1 MAINPKGKWI
11 HQARLSIRSDSV
23 DGGSIPDDEIQAD
36 FIISNNEVDG
46 HNSIMTEKTL
56 RNYVEDAANGVPFM
70 DGHGDD
76 LQKQLGQTI
85 AASYNE
91 SEKQAIATIR
101 MLRDS
106 DDTPENMRVNEYI
119 RRMERGLY
127 NSVSVA
133 FRDAD
138 ETCNICGKDIFDWS
152 RDDPCPHIPGRSYN
166 GQMCTYNVDNARL
179 RHVGLV
185 SQPSNPNAKLLDT
198 REWVEDLAKIKTQ
211 GEIGAGE
218 SSDPKTLLERDGLK
232 WRQSLIDIAIAE
244 GIRAEDNFNEE
255 QWRGWLSNMESEQIV
270 AQTNSWKTIGD
281 NRWGEGGRVTQSITD
296 GELNHGQ
303 RNESAIV
310 LPNWLFG

>member
-11 HQARLSIRSDSV
+11 HQAKLSIRSDSV

-232 WRQSLIDIAIAE
+232 WRQSLIDTAIAE